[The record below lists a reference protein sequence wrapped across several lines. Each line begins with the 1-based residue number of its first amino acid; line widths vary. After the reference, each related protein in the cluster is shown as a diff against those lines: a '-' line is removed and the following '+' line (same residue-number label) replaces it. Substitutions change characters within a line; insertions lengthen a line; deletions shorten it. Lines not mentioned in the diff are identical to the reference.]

1 MSLRSLEVELVIF
14 SGLFW
19 VDVAKERDWRLVF
32 NLIPLASVTFIFMAG
47 HQIVY
52 SDSTFE
58 RRVAL

>member
-14 SGLFW
+14 SGLLW

-32 NLIPLASVTFIFMAG
+32 NLIPLASVTFIFMAR

-58 RRVAL
+58 